1 VSLDSA
7 PSRSG
12 SRFDAEE
19 PFLSTLQ
26 DAIQAADGSGV
37 AWVLMGGVG
46 SALHGRPRWTHDI
59 DLFVTPRGAG
69 QLLSCLADAGFKT
82 EETDPNWLFKGW
94 KNGVLVDVIFR
105 SSGSIYLDDEMVE
118 RALKQTIG
126 DCTARVMAPE
136 DLIVIKAV
144 TADEHV
150 PRHWHDCLDLLGRDN
165 LDWDYLL
172 RRARHHGVRRL
183 LSLLLY
189 AESNDIWVPPTRIT
203 ELFDSVHPRS
213 ESQ

>member
-1 VSLDSA
+1 MSPDLA
-7 PSRSG
+7 PSGSV

-19 PFLSTLQ
+19 PFLSTLH
-26 DAIQAADGSGV
+26 DAVHAADASGV
-37 AWVLMGGVG
+37 PWVLMGGVG
-46 SALHGRPRWTHDI
+46 SAVQGRPRWTHDI

-69 QLLSCLADAGFKT
+69 QLLNSLADAGFKT
-82 EETDPNWLFKGW
+82 EEHDPNWLFKGW
-94 KNGVLVDVIFR
+94 KNGILVDVIFR
-105 SSGSIYLDDEMVE
+105 SSGSIYLDDEMVA
-118 RALKQTIG
+118 RATPQEIG
-126 DCTARVMAPE
+126 GCTARVIAPE

-189 AESNDIWVPPTRIT
+189 AESNDIWVPTARIV
-203 ELFDSVHPRS
+203 ELFDAVHPRS
-213 ESQ
+213 ETP